1 MRRVLAFVLAT
12 SLLAVAACKD
22 ATPIAST
29 AAPTAADSADQ
40 IFITAHSLLTTR
52 GVQRGELIADT
63 AFVMDEGTRFD
74 LRKPHVNFTTETGQP
89 EGTMDGKRGA
99 YNTRTQI
106 LEGWGDV
113 LVKFVD
119 GRMLKSPHVIYN
131 QLTHQ
136 ITSDTSYTISG
147 PRGTQ
152 HGIGLMSVDKG
163 NGNFGAFSCAR
174 ACGGNTE
181 VLLPEK

>member
-1 MRRVLAFVLAT
+1 MRRAFIFAMSASIAAL
-12 SLLAVAACKD
+12 AACKD

-40 IFITAHSLLTTR
+40 IFIIAHSLLTTK
-52 GVQRGELIADT
+52 GVQRAELIADT

-74 LRKPHVNFTTETGQP
+74 LRKPHVIFTTETGAP
-89 EGTMDGKRGA
+89 EGTMDSKRGN
-99 YNTRTQI
+99 YNSRTQL

-113 LVKFVD
+113 VVKFTD
-119 GRMLKSPHVIYN
+119 GRMLKSPHVTYN

-147 PRGTQ
+147 PSGTQ
-152 HGIGLMSVDKG
+152 YGIGLASIEK
-163 NGNFGAFSCAR
+163 NGSFTSFSCAR
-174 ACGGNTE
+174 ACGGNSA
-181 VLLPEK
+181 VRLPEK